1 LVYLDITRPYP
12 VIGILAGTLA
22 GVFLGVLSG
31 LFPGIHSNTLAASLL
46 GMQAILLPLAGAE
59 ALAAAMFAAL
69 ITHTFLDSIPST
81 FLGIPDP
88 DTALSVL
95 PAHMLCLE
103 GKGQEAVRIAALGS
117 AYAAALAIPLSILL
131 FFLLPPLQPFFDWW
145 IGIILIAVIGYLVI
159 GSGSP
164 GWALLI
170 FGVSG
175 LLGMFTFRYSFL
187 GWHTVGDSGVL
198 MPLLTGLFGVSVLL
212 FSSAGPVPDQ
222 RFSTIRMSTE
232 EMRRGTLTGTIAG
245 IIVGWLPGLSNATA
259 NAVLCSRV
267 DYLKDRRLYIFATNA
282 ANTSNAII
290 GLAALFALGRSRN
303 GVMVALS
310 SIKIP
315 SMASLLFSG
324 ALAALM
330 AYLITLWLSGHA
342 YRLNGIDGRLLS
354 VSVIVLVIVISI
366 LVAGPFGLYILIL
379 ATGLGILPRLVNI
392 SRVFCMGA
400 IMLPVIFYSF
410 GIGGF

>member
-1 LVYLDITRPYP
+1 M
-12 VIGILAGTLA
+12 IGIIAGTLA
-22 GVFLGVLSG
+22 GCSLVLLSG
-31 LFPGIHSNTLAASLL
+31 LFPGVHSNTLAATLL

-117 AYAAALAIPLSILL
+117 ASAAAVALPLSIIL
-131 FFLLPPLQPFFDWW
+131 FFLLPPLQPYFDWW
-145 IGIILIAVIGYLVI
+145 IGIILIAVVGYLVI
-159 GSGSP
+159 GSESP

-175 LLGMFTFRYSFL
+175 LLGVFTFRYAFL
-187 GWHTVGDSGVL
+187 GWHTLGDSGIL

-222 RFSTIRMSTE
+222 RFSAIRMSTKE
-232 EMRRGTLTGTIAG
+232 IRRGTLTGTVAG

-259 NAVLCSRV
+259 NAVLCSRM
-267 DYLKDRRLYIFATNA
+267 DYRMDRRQYIFATSA

-310 SIKIP
+310 SIKMP
-315 SMASLLFSG
+315 SMPALLFSG
-324 ALAALM
+324 ALAALL
-330 AYLITLWLSGHA
+330 AYLITIWLSGRAH
-342 YRLNGIDGRLLS
+342 RLNGIDGRLLN
-354 VSVIVLVIVISI
+354 VSVIVLVIGISI
-366 LVAGPFGLYILIL
+366 LIAGPFGLCILVL
-379 ATGLGILPRLVNI
+379 ATATGVLPRMVNV

-400 IMLPVIFYSF
+400 IMLPVICYSF
-410 GIGGF
+410 GTGGL

>member
-1 LVYLDITRPYP
+1 

-31 LFPGIHSNTLAASLL
+31 LFPGIHSNTLAATLL
-46 GMQAILLPLAGAE
+46 GMQAFLLPLAGAE

-69 ITHTFLDSIPST
+69 VTHTFLDSIPST

-103 GKGQEAVRIAALGS
+103 GKGREAVRIAALGS
-117 AYAAALAIPLSILL
+117 AYAAALAIPLSIIL
-131 FFLLPPLQPFFDWW
+131 FFILPPLQPYFDWW
-145 IGIILIAVIGYLVI
+145 IGIVLIAVVGYLVI
-159 GSGSP
+159 GSSSP
-164 GWALLI
+164 GWAILI
-170 FGVSG
+170 FGASG
-175 LLGMFTFRYSFL
+175 LLGFFTFRYSFL
-187 GWHTVGDSGVL
+187 SWHSLGDSGIL

-212 FSSAGPVPDQ
+212 FSSRGPVPEQ
-222 RFSTIRMSTE
+222 RFSVIRMSRDE
-232 EMRRGTLTGTIAG
+232 IGRGTLTGTAAG

-259 NAVLCSRV
+259 NAVLCSGV
-267 DYLKDRRLYIFATNA
+267 DYRIDRRQYIFATNA

-290 GLAALFALGRSRN
+290 GLAALFALERSRN

-310 SIKIP
+310 SIEMP
-315 SMASLLFSG
+315 SMSALLFSG
-324 ALAALM
+324 ALAATM
-330 AYLITLWLSGHA
+330 AYLITIWLSGYA
-342 YRLNGIDGRLLS
+342 DRLNGIDGKLLNIS
-354 VSVIVLVIVISI
+354 VIALVICVSVLIT
-366 LVAGPFGLYILIL
+366 GPFGLLVLIL
-379 ATGLGILPRLVNI
+379 ATAVGILPQLVNI

-400 IMLPVIFYSF
+400 IMVPVIFYSF